1 MTAKERERV
10 LRGFSPAASQT
21 YLEKKPSLSLLCKPK
36 IMPLKS
42 PNLLLLERMQAD
54 ANTRQ
59 IAVPNVFGES
69 H

>member
-1 MTAKERERV
+1 
-10 LRGFSPAASQT
+10 
-21 YLEKKPSLSLLCKPK
+21 
-36 IMPLKS
+36 MPLKS